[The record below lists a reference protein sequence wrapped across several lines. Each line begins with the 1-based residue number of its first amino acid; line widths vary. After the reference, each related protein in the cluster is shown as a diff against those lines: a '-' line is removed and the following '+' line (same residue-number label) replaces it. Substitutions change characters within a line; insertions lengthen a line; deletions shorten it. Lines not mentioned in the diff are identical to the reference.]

1 MSRIGRLPI
10 TIPAGVKVDIK
21 EHEITVQGPKGK
33 LTRNFHPDIDVKFE
47 DGKVIVS
54 RPDDEREHRA
64 LHGLTR
70 ALLANMVTGVSTGFE
85 RNLEMSGVGYRVEKQ
100 GNNLVLRAGF
110 SHTVE
115 VVPKYGVTLA
125 NDGTTK
131 IKVSGIDKEA
141 VGEMAAEIRAIH
153 PPDAYKGK
161 GIKYAGEVIKL
172 KPGKTGKAVGG
183 KA

>member
-10 TIPAGVKVDIK
+10 AIPPGVKVDIK
-21 EHEITVQGPKGK
+21 ENEVTVTGPKGK
-33 LTRNFHPDIDVKFE
+33 LTSTFHPDIKIAMA
-47 DGKVIVS
+47 DGKVVVT

-85 RNLEMSGVGYRVEKQ
+85 RNLEMSGVGYRVEKS
-100 GNNLVLRAGF
+100 GNNLILRAGF

-115 VVPKYGVTLA
+115 VAPKYGVTLSI
-125 NDGTTK
+125 DGTTK
-131 IKVSGIDKEA
+131 IKVSGIDKQA
-141 VGEMAAEIRAIH
+141 VGEMAAEIKGVR

-161 GIKYAGEVIKL
+161 GIRYAGEIIKL
-172 KPGKTGKAVGG
+172 KPGKTGKAVGS
-183 KA
+183 KT

>member
-10 TIPAGVKVDIK
+10 TLPTGVKVEIK
-21 EHEITVQGPKGK
+21 DHEVSVIGPKGK
-33 LTRNFHPDIDVKFE
+33 MNKTFHPDIKIALE
-47 DGKVIVS
+47 EGKIIVT

-85 RNLEMSGVGYRVEKQ
+85 RNLEMSGVGYRVEKS
-100 GNNLVLRAGF
+100 GNGIVLRAGF
-110 SHTVE
+110 SHPVE
-115 VVPKYGVTLA
+115 VQPKYGVALSI
-125 NDGTTK
+125 DGTTK
-131 IKVSGIDKEA
+131 IKVSGMDKEA
-141 VGEMAAEIRAIH
+141 VGEMAAEIRGIR

>member
-10 TIPAGVKVDIK
+10 TVPPGVKVEIK
-21 EHEITVQGPKGK
+21 NNEVNITGPKGK
-33 LTRNFHPDIDVKFE
+33 MTKTFHPEMKITLE
-47 DGKVIVS
+47 DDKIVVT

-85 RNLEMSGVGYRVEKQ
+85 RNLEMSGVGYRVEKS
-100 GNNLVLRAGF
+100 GNGIVLRAGF
-110 SHTVE
+110 SHPVE
-115 VVPKYGVTLA
+115 VQPKYGVA
-125 NDGTTK
+125 VSIEGTTK
-131 IKVSGIDKEA
+131 IKVTGVDKEA
-141 VGEMAAEIRAIH
+141 VGEMAAEIRGIH

-161 GIKYAGEVIKL
+161 GIRYAGEVIKL
-172 KPGKTGKAVGG
+172 KPGKTGKAIGG

>member
-10 TIPAGVKVDIK
+10 TIPPGVKVDIK
-21 EHEITVQGPKGK
+21 ENEVTVTGPKGK
-33 LTRNFHPDIDVKFE
+33 LTSTFHPDIKIAMAE
-47 DGKVIVS
+47 GKVVVT

-85 RNLEMSGVGYRVEKQ
+85 RNLEMSGVGYRVEKS
-100 GNNLVLRAGF
+100 GNNLILRAGF

-115 VVPKYGVTLA
+115 VAPKYGVTLSI
-125 NDGTTK
+125 DGTTK
-131 IKVSGIDKEA
+131 IKVSGIDKQA
-141 VGEMAAEIRAIH
+141 VGEMAAEIKGVR

-161 GIKYAGEVIKL
+161 GIRYAGEVIKL
-172 KPGKTGKAVGG
+172 KPGKTGKAVGS
-183 KA
+183 KT